1 MIYSV
6 VLLFAV
12 QQSQLYVYMCLSDS
26 SPVLCIIL
34 KGRVVEI
41 LQLSPY
47 RLHVCLITILP
58 NILPLFLHI
67 SSVQFSRSVL
77 SDSL

>member
-41 LQLSPY
+41 LQFNS
-47 RLHVCLITILP
+47 
-58 NILPLFLHI
+58 HI
-67 SSVQFSRSVL
+67 HT
-77 SDSL
+77 